1 LKETKMRNE
10 KGAERPSPAAIARWL
25 AATGTTPEATGGA
38 PDNFERNVLCAIA
51 SALDSDPPDIAAARA
66 AAEDGVAHAWRGFY
80 EENRP
85 EAWRCAA
92 IAALL
97 K

>member
-1 LKETKMRNE
+1 VRNE
-10 KGAERPSPAAIARWL
+10 KGVERPSPAAIARWL
-25 AATGTTPEATGGA
+25 AVTGTSPEATGGA
-38 PDNFERNVLCAIA
+38 PDNFERNILNFIA
-51 SALDSDPPDIAAARA
+51 SALEADPPDIVAARE

>member
-1 LKETKMRNE
+1 L
-10 KGAERPSPAAIARWL
+10 
-25 AATGTTPEATGGA
+25 EA
-38 PDNFERNVLCAIA
+38 
-51 SALDSDPPDIAAARA
+51 DPPDIVAARE